1 MANLCRCYLRPNMF
15 WKKEIFYSAS
25 QNPDEW
31 IDGFLFVAN
40 SRTLDLL
47 NTKLVLEQGP
57 VELLS
62 DVQALGRWLA
72 ASEFITP
79 SRARNLVRRWQSTP
93 EAASFL
99 NDLLRF
105 RERLRDAVL
114 RIEAGT
120 APTRE
125 FLMETNQR
133 LLRYPSR
140 VTLCQQE
147 GSIVSKPL
155 FDPQQPNDLWPPIL
169 VDMTELLSEGDRHRI
184 RQCESCFVHFLDTSK
199 KGSRRWCSMK
209 ICGNRLKVAVYQKK
223 KRSSFIP

>member
-1 MANLCRCYLRPNMF
+1 MF
-15 WKKEIFYSAS
+15 WKKEIFYSSS

-40 SRTLDLL
+40 RRTLDLL

-62 DVQALGRWLA
+62 DVHALGRWLA
-72 ASEFITP
+72 ASKFITP

-93 EAASFL
+93 EAMTFL
-99 NDLLRF
+99 KDFLRF

-114 RIEAGT
+114 RIEAGK
-120 APTRE
+120 APTSE
-125 FLMETNQR
+125 FLMEMNQR

-140 VTLCQQE
+140 ITLFQQE
-147 GSIVSKPL
+147 GSIVSKAL
-155 FDPQQPNDLWPPIL
+155 FDPQHPNDLWPPIL
-169 VDMTELLSEGDRHRI
+169 GDMTELLSEGDSRRV
-184 RQCESCFVHFLDTSK
+184 RQCESCFVHFFDTSK

-209 ICGNRLKVAVYQKK
+209 ICGNRLKVAAYQQKK